1 MIQEV
6 LEEQPHLMKDHYL
19 RTSAELRTLV
29 IVRSADNRLLTA
41 VVTKEVELGH
51 IAGFFR
57 TRRRLGMYERMAPAP
72 ENGAGGGPT
81 NAVNGEAARHL
92 DPE

>member
-1 MIQEV
+1 MLIS
-6 LEEQPHLMKDHYL
+6 EEQLHLVKDYYL
-19 RTSAELRTLV
+19 WTLV
-29 IVRSADNRLLTA
+29 ELHTLAIAQSADNEMLMS

-57 TRRRLGMYERMAPAP
+57 MRRRLGMYERMAPAL
-72 ENGAGGGPT
+72 EEGAGGGPA

-92 DPE
+92 NPEY